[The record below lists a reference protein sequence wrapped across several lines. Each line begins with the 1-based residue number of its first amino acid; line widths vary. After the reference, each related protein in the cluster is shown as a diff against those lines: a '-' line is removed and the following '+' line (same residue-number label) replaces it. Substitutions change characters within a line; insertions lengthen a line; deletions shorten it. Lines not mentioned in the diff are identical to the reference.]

1 MANSDTNAV
10 RAPVAGTTYHPAL
23 KALHWIIF
31 GLFTAMFILGFG
43 LMGSDGYTALGAQ
56 WGPVFDW
63 HATLGVFVFVLALAR
78 IIVRR
83 SAPMPSWSPGLST
96 GERTLAHRTEQVM
109 YAVMLLKPISG
120 YILAG
125 KAGYNIDLFVQ
136 IRLGNPFGTSFV
148 NDNDSLYDLALL
160 IHIVTGIAFLIA
172 WVIHVVQV
180 VRHTAIKK
188 DRLLQRM
195 LP

>member
-1 MANSDTNAV
+1 MSQPSA
-10 RAPVAGTTYHPAL
+10 TYHPAL

-31 GLFTAMFILGFG
+31 GLFTVMFVLGYG
-43 LMGSDGYTALGAQ
+43 LAASDGYTALGAQ

-63 HATLGVFVFVLALAR
+63 HATLGLFVFVLAVTR

-83 SAPMPSWSPGLST
+83 STPMPSWSPALSPA
-96 GERTLAHRTEQVM
+96 ERTLAHRTEQVL
-109 YAVMLLKPISG
+109 YAVMILKPLSG
-120 YILAG
+120 YVMAG

-136 IRLGNPFGTSFV
+136 WRVGNPFGTSFV
-148 NDNDSLYDLALL
+148 NDNDWFYQLAL
-160 IHIVTGIAFLIA
+160 IVHIVTGVAFIIA
-172 WVIHVVQV
+172 WVVHVVQV
-180 VRHTAIKK
+180 IRHTVISK